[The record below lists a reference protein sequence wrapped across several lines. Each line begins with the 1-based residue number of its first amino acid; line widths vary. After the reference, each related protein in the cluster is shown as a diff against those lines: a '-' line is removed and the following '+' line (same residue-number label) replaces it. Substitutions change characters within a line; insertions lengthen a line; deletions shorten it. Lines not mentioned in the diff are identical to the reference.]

1 MNNHIIKQFDEEL
14 NKLRARLIKMG
25 LMIQEQID
33 NSMKALIHNN
43 QKLALT
49 IISNDDKVD
58 EIDLKIEKQCLK
70 IFALHQPVAMDLRFV
85 ISAITIN
92 EKMEMISDL
101 ATNIAKNVLS
111 INLGLPYQN
120 QTNFNIIAEKLVAL
134 VTKAVDSF
142 TFQDTSLSYEVFND
156 FLELKKL
163 IKENYNIII
172 DLMKKNPMYI
182 DSFTRLIIINRNL
195 HFAANFA
202 VGICEEVVFMVDA
215 KIVKHR
221 LFDFISPDNNQK

>member
-111 INLGLPYQN
+111 INLGLPFQN
-120 QTNFNIIAEKLVAL
+120 QTNFNIIAGKLVAL
-134 VTKAVDSF
+134 VTKSVDSF

>member
-25 LMIQEQID
+25 LMIQEQIE

-85 ISAITIN
+85 ISAISIN
-92 EKMEMISDL
+92 EKMEMISDI
-101 ATNIAKNVLS
+101 ASNISKNILS
-111 INLGLPYQN
+111 INLALPYQN
-120 QTNFNIIAEKLVAL
+120 NTNFSIIAEKLVGL
-134 VTKAVDSF
+134 IRKSVDSF
-142 TFQDTSLSYEVFND
+142 TFQDTKLAYEVFNEY
-156 FLELKKL
+156 LELKKI
-163 IKENYNIII
+163 IKENYNIVIE
-172 DLMKKNPMYI
+172 LMKRNPAFI
-182 DSFTRLIIINRNL
+182 ESFTRLIIINRNI

-202 VGICEEVVFMVDA
+202 VGICEEVVFMVEA

-221 LFDFISPDNNQK
+221 LFDFSKPDN

>member
-25 LMIQEQID
+25 LLIQEQID

-49 IISNDDKVD
+49 IISKDDKVD
-58 EIDLKIEKQCLK
+58 EIDIKIEKQCLK

-85 ISAITIN
+85 ISAISIN
-92 EKMEMISDL
+92 EKMEMISDI
-101 ATNIAKNVLS
+101 ASNISKNILS
-111 INLGLPYQN
+111 INLALPYQN
-120 QTNFNIIAEKLVAL
+120 NTNFKIIAEKLVKL
-134 VTKAVDSF
+134 ISKSVDSF
-142 TFQDTSLSYEVFND
+142 TFQDTELAYEVFNNY
-156 FLELKKL
+156 LELKRL

-172 DLMKKNPMYI
+172 ELMKQNPAYI
-182 DSFTRLIIINRNL
+182 ESFTRLIIINRNI

-202 VGICEEVVFMVDA
+202 VGICEEVVFMVEA

-221 LFDFISPDNNQK
+221 LFDFSKQDN

>member
-120 QTNFNIIAEKLVAL
+120 QTHFNIIAEKLVAL
-134 VTKAVDSF
+134 VTKSVDSF

-172 DLMKKNPMYI
+172 DLMKDNPMYI

>member
-1 MNNHIIKQFDEEL
+1 MSNHIIKQFDEEL

-43 QKLALT
+43 QKLAQT
-49 IISNDDKVD
+49 IISKDDKVD
-58 EIDLKIEKQCLK
+58 EIDVKIEKQCLK

-85 ISAITIN
+85 ISAISIN
-92 EKMEMISDL
+92 EKMEMISDI
-101 ATNIAKNVLS
+101 ASNISKNILS
-111 INLGLPYQN
+111 INLALPYQN
-120 QTNFNIIAEKLVAL
+120 NTNFKIIAEKLVKL
-134 VTKAVDSF
+134 ISKSVDSF
-142 TFQDTSLSYEVFND
+142 TFQDTELAYEVFND
-156 FLELKKL
+156 YLELKKI
-163 IKENYNIII
+163 IKENYNVIIE
-172 DLMKKNPMYI
+172 LMKQNPI
-182 DSFTRLIIINRNL
+182 FIESFTRLIIINRNI

-221 LFDFISPDNNQK
+221 LFDFSKQDN

>member
-1 MNNHIIKQFDEEL
+1 MSNHIIKQFDEEL

-49 IISNDDKVD
+49 IISKDDKVD
-58 EIDLKIEKQCLK
+58 EIDVKIEKQCLK

-85 ISAITIN
+85 ISAISIN
-92 EKMEMISDL
+92 EKMEMISDI
-101 ATNIAKNVLS
+101 ASNISKNILS
-111 INLGLPYQN
+111 INLALPYQN
-120 QTNFNIIAEKLVAL
+120 NTHFRIIAEKLVSL
-134 VTKAVDSF
+134 ISKSVDSF
-142 TFQDTSLSYEVFND
+142 TFQDTQLAYEVFNNY
-156 FLELKKL
+156 LELKKL

-172 DLMKKNPMYI
+172 ELMKQNPAYI
-182 DSFTRLIIINRNL
+182 ESFTRLIIINRNI

-202 VGICEEVVFMVDA
+202 VGICEEVVFMVEA

-221 LFDFISPDNNQK
+221 LFDFSKQDS